1 MKRLLPLLF
10 ILMILYWSCEEE
22 VEKDTTPPTVTITSH
37 ESGQSVSE
45 IITITATSEDD
56 DGVSKVEFYIEN
68 ILVLTDTESPYE
80 YQWNTT
86 LYDDGSDHVVKVI
99 SYDNSDNST
108 EVVIVLKVDN
118 STASPQGGNITSV
131 TYDLE
136 SMTVTWEASAD
147 EDFKN
152 YKVLYSNTEDGEK
165 DTIGT
170 YTDKTITSHSIT
182 EFDPFVENWFWVKV
196 MDTLGFNSIGIGMT
210 NSLESEPNPVNVES
224 VEYDTTQMTIRW
236 GESPDN
242 DFKNYKVLYS
252 NTESGDK
259 DTLATYTNKSTTSYS
274 ITDFDPNVENWYW
287 VKVSDVWGLTST
299 GTGMTNSL
307 NSEPNPVNVES
318 VEYDTTQ
325 MTIRWGT
332 SPDSDFKHY
341 NLLYSATE
349 NGDRTS
355 VTTITG
361 NSTTSYS
368 ITDFDPNVENWYWV
382 EVSDVWGLT
391 STGTGWTNSLNDEPN
406 SVNVTSVTYD
416 LESMTITW
424 EEYVPNMNRIKQMNQ
439 NTRSSVTNDF
449 VSFELLKSDSW
460 DGTYSSVVVITD
472 QTTTSHTLTEY
483 NPLVENWFKVKV
495 TDYWGLNSTGG
506 MLTNEIDSPPN
517 SSEIDSIIYENG
529 SFIITWS
536 QNDDDDFQSYTLHES
551 YSEDMSGY
559 TEIFATDDQTVTSHT
574 ISDVDEEIIR
584 YYQIVTM
591 DYWELQSTS
600 NIQEGNTYIRFAQ
613 TFGGSDADV
622 GYSVQQTTD
631 GGYIIVGTWLIK
643 TDSNGNV
650 EWINESISG
659 TSGQQTTDG
668 GYIIIGNGELI
679 KTDSNGNEQ
688 WINESNG
695 SQVQQTTDGGYV
707 ILGSTSIVKL
717 DSNGEWEWDTWADPG
732 VGCGFLCNNSQ
743 AIQQTSDDGYIQIYT
758 DYHNPMNNWGHYDVF
773 LTKRDS
779 QGQVEWYYNLGSPLY
794 YDYGYSVDQT
804 EDDGYI
810 ITGLMGDDVFLIK
823 TDSQG
828 QEEWYQTF
836 GGNGYYWGN
845 FVQQTSDDGYIITG
859 VANYYNSDGESG
871 ILLIKTD
878 PEGNTVP
885 YGD

>member
-259 DTLATYTNKSTTSYS
+259 DTLATYTNK
-274 ITDFDPNVENWYW
+274 
-287 VKVSDVWGLTST
+287 
-299 GTGMTNSL
+299 
-307 NSEPNPVNVES
+307 
-318 VEYDTTQ
+318 
-325 MTIRWGT
+325 
-332 SPDSDFKHY
+332 
-341 NLLYSATE
+341 
-349 NGDRTS
+349 
-355 VTTITG
+355 
-361 NSTTSYS
+361 STTSYS